1 MRDALSAADSG
12 VSFVGPLLGSLMRG
26 FVPFLIVGLGLVLI
40 IIAVR
45 KGAGRDGKQASFGVR
60 AKTFMTPPERRMAD
74 LLERSLPGFRI
85 HAQVAMGAIL
95 DACAHVKGADRL
107 RIRGRFSQKIV
118 DFVVES
124 RATGEIIALVELD
137 DRTHVPARDQQRDAM
152 TSEAGYRTVRFHR
165 DSWPSTAL
173 VRSQILPE
181 HYESRGG
188 HVAD

>member
-1 MRDALSAADSG
+1 MRDALSATDSG

-95 DACAHVKGADRL
+95 DARAHVKGADRL